1 MTTTKFTELLNLYL
15 DHEINLEDA
24 AKLEAE
30 IQHNPAHREIYRQYC
45 RMHKGCTLLAQDFVG
60 ATEYT
65 APRKVAVGAG
75 KSRSQFTTW
84 ATGLGFAAAAGFA
97 VVLMTG
103 KSTSTSTEPPASTP
117 ARAAGVQLASNQT
130 APISTMDE
138 LPVFRATHSELHPVF
153 TPTLVTVGD
162 QDRSVYVNDQT
173 DRFDWMDHVN
183 LTSPPEDAYSFQ
195 VRPAEAETPRTLR
208 SHRPMD
214 GRVEMTAFQ
223 FQR

>member
-30 IQHNPAHREIYRQYC
+30 IQHNPVHREIYRQYC
-45 RMHKGCTLLAQDFVG
+45 RMHKGCTLLARDFVG
-60 ATEYT
+60 ATEPT
-65 APRKVAVGAG
+65 APKKIVVGAG
-75 KSRSQFTTW
+75 KSRSQFTMWT
-84 ATGLGFAAAAGFA
+84 TGLGLAAAAGFA

-103 KSTSTSTEPPASTP
+103 KFASKSTETLAATP
-117 ARAAGVQLASNQT
+117 AQAAGVQMASNQA
-130 APISTMDE
+130 APLPTMDE
-138 LPVFRATHSELHPVF
+138 LPVFRSTHSELHPVF
-153 TPTLVTVGD
+153 TPTLVTMGD

-183 LTSPPEDAYSFQ
+183 LASPQEDAFSFQ